1 APGLVET
8 AGGMLNA
15 IGLQNIGVEAFLAG
29 RLPVLRVAGARVVAN
44 FWGDSPEEFAECGAR
59 LDGAPGVV
67 ALELNASSPNR
78 PEWGSILATDPQALA
93 AIVRAVRARVRAPLW
108 VKLSPNV
115 GDITRVGRAAE
126 AEGADALTAINTLRA
141 TAIDLEARRPRLAAG
156 SGGLSG
162 PAIKPVALRMVQ
174 ELARAVRIPVVG
186 IGGIMTGE
194 DALEF
199 PCGGVP
205 PSTSALNSTVS
216 GAGPSSGVP
225 SAQARSGAAS
235 SSALPAATVVV
246 VGAFAGATVVV
257 LSGASLGPPR
267 PPQPGRTSRS
277 GRARVAEAARTRVMQ
292 EPPWSGVAERRR
304 ILTDDPEAVNSG
316 RRAVRAP
323 GARPAPLA
331 PGRVMRLDVLVAPP
345 GED

>member
-1 APGLVET
+1 MSAGAGVDTSVAVGAVRLPNPVIAASGTFGYGTEFAGLVDLGALGALAVKGLSLRPSPGKPAPRLVET
-8 AGGMLNA
+8 PGGMLNS
-15 IGLQNIGVEAFLAG
+15 IGLQNIGVQAFLG
-29 RLPVLRVAGARVVAN
+29 DRLPALHAAGARVVAN
-44 FWGDSPEEFAECGAR
+44 FWGDSPEEFAECAAR

-78 PEWGSILATDPQALA
+78 PEWGGILATDPQALA

-199 PCGGVP
+199 LCCG
-205 PSTSALNSTVS
+205 
-216 GAGPSSGVP
+216 
-225 SAQARSGAAS
+225 ARAVQVGTAIFYDPRAPLRI
-235 SSALPAATVVV
+235 AEEMARWCRAHG
-246 VGAFAGATVVV
+246 VGAI
-257 LSGASLGPPR
+257 S
-267 PPQPGRTSRS
+267 
-277 GRARVAEAARTRVMQ
+277 
-292 EPPWSGVAERRR
+292 
-304 ILTDDPEAVNSG
+304 
-316 RRAVRAP
+316 
-323 GARPAPLA
+323 
-331 PGRVMRLDVLVAPP
+331 DVIGTLQS
-345 GED
+345 

>member
-1 APGLVET
+1 MSAGAGVDTSVAVGAVRLPNPVIAASGTFGYGTEFAGLVDLGALGALAVKGLSLRPSPGKPAPRLVET
-8 AGGMLNA
+8 PGGMLNS
-15 IGLQNIGVEAFLAG
+15 IGLQNIGVQAFLG
-29 RLPVLRVAGARVVAN
+29 DRLPALHAAGARVVAN
-44 FWGDSPEEFAECGAR
+44 FWGDSPEEFAECAAR

-199 PCGGVP
+199 LCCG
-205 PSTSALNSTVS
+205 
-216 GAGPSSGVP
+216 
-225 SAQARSGAAS
+225 ARAVQVGTAIFYDPRAPLRI
-235 SSALPAATVVV
+235 AEEMARWCRAHG
-246 VGAFAGATVVV
+246 VGAI
-257 LSGASLGPPR
+257 S
-267 PPQPGRTSRS
+267 
-277 GRARVAEAARTRVMQ
+277 
-292 EPPWSGVAERRR
+292 
-304 ILTDDPEAVNSG
+304 
-316 RRAVRAP
+316 
-323 GARPAPLA
+323 
-331 PGRVMRLDVLVAPP
+331 DVIGTLQS
-345 GED
+345 

>member
-1 APGLVET
+1 MSAGAGVDTSVAVGAVRLPNPVIAASGTFGYGTEFAGLVDLGALGALAVKGLSLRPAAGKPAPRLVET
-8 AGGMLNA
+8 PGGMLNA

-29 RLPVLRVAGARVVAN
+29 RLPALRAAGARVVAN
-44 FWGDSPEEFAECGAR
+44 FWGDSPEEFAECAAR

-141 TAIDLEARRPRLAAG
+141 TAVDVATRRARLASG
-156 SGGLSG
+156 TGGLSG
-162 PAIKPVALRMVQ
+162 PAIKPVALRMVH
-174 ELARAVRIPVVG
+174 ELAGAVRIPVVG

-199 PCGGVP
+199 LCCGASAVQVGTATFYDPRAPVRIAEEMARWCRAHGVP
-205 PSTSALNSTVS
+205 AVS
-216 GAGPSSGVP
+216 DMIGT
-225 SAQARSGAAS
+225 
-235 SSALPAATVVV
+235 L
-246 VGAFAGATVVV
+246 
-257 LSGASLGPPR
+257 
-267 PPQPGRTSRS
+267 RT
-277 GRARVAEAARTRVMQ
+277 
-292 EPPWSGVAERRR
+292 
-304 ILTDDPEAVNSG
+304 
-316 RRAVRAP
+316 
-323 GARPAPLA
+323 
-331 PGRVMRLDVLVAPP
+331 
-345 GED
+345 